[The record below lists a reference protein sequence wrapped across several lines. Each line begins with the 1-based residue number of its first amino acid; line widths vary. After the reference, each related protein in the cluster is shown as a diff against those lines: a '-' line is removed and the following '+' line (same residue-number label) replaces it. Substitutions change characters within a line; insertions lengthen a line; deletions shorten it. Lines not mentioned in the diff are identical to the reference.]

1 MHTWA
6 WRVGPASM
14 DRPAS
19 RAHGPAASEPS
30 RHGGRGDRRARSHGR
45 VRARRGT
52 DRGVWRPAGP
62 AGWLRAA
69 AGVVIIGPG
78 EVRSLGSVDTGFR
91 RALGGSSHRM
101 VLARRTFRRRVF
113 ESNGWGP
120 GAAGG
125 VSAAAQAR
133 SRRVLSGSATRA
145 LACIGARRA
154 GRLSGLRKRGCGT
167 KPALRACY
175 RNPIHCGLHGAGRQG
190 VPQGRTPLEK
200 S

>member
-52 DRGVWRPAGP
+52 DRRVWRPAGP

-113 ESNGWGP
+113 ESNGCRPNGWPGRIDAFLYTADCAGP
-120 GAAGG
+120 AGQMFRMSQTSG
-125 VSAAAQAR
+125 SPPRRAAARTAAPF
-133 SRRVLSGSATRA
+133 SRPGSIAA
-145 LACIGARRA
+145 LRLLFRA
-154 GRLSGLRKRGCGT
+154 GKQRFFRDLAESTAPCL
-167 KPALRACY
+167 
-175 RNPIHCGLHGAGRQG
+175 QD
-190 VPQGRTPLEK
+190 
-200 S
+200 